1 MIVERQY
8 VNPMEM
14 TFIGKD
20 GSMGLRHGKTYRVL
34 MFCAEGHIW
43 VSWNDRDDCMKVC
56 PYASLNTL
64 YANWLNFYVYQ
75 TTDYIL
81 KADEE

>member
-43 VSWNDRDDCMKVC
+43 VSWNEQR
-56 PYASLNTL
+56 
-64 YANWLNFYVYQ
+64 
-75 TTDYIL
+75 
-81 KADEE
+81 